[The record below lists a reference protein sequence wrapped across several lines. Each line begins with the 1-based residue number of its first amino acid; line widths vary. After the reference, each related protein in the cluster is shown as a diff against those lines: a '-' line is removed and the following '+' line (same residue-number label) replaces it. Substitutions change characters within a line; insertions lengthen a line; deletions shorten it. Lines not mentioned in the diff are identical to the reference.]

1 MLVKRIFACM
11 AILICL
17 LLAVGCGGDDKSA
30 NKPADKPAKPAE
42 QQTDTKK
49 SLTTVTL
56 NGDKTKLIMELPFD
70 IPNEPKDELGSIP
83 PELKEIIL
91 KAISYR
97 AGTSSFAASVSCST
111 FSDDIISQITEA
123 DLYEALNQEMQ
134 SNFTEL
140 KNNPNFKDMKTSYQ
154 KTQVDNCPAYIATAT
169 YVNEKDNELKSTLVY
184 LFKGSDMWRIIF
196 DYRQSD
202 DDTIKT
208 VDNAVNSI
216 KLQ

>member
-30 NKPADKPAKPAE
+30 NKPADKPAEPKVEA
-42 QQTDTKK
+42 QQ
-49 SLTTVTL
+49 SLNTVTL

-70 IPNEPKDELGSIP
+70 IPNEPKDESKALP
-83 PELKEIIL
+83 PELKDIIL

-140 KNNPNFKDMKTSYQ
+140 NNNSKFSDMKTGYQ
-154 KTQVDNCPAYIATAT
+154 KTTVDGCPAYIATAT
-169 YVNEKDNELKSTLVY
+169 YVVNETNDKLKSTLIY